1 MRRLRLPA
9 GVALVGLMAWA
20 AGAAQAQSTAQATLC
35 LLAPSAVSVN
45 FTRQFSLPELARQ
58 GFREGENLRFVVR
71 EAGGQPAE
79 LPRLAQELAA
89 QRCDV
94 VVAVAASSIQAARQA
109 MPATPIVM
117 GFGDDPVGWGW
128 AASLQRP
135 GGQVTGIAMQAHEAD
150 LKRLELARELLPGVR
165 RLGVLMV
172 PTQRPEHRQMLKT
185 AAARLGF
192 TLEPAEAARPEDFDR
207 AFAALRRARAE
218 AMLVTASPI
227 YLASVK
233 DIVARAQAAGWPAVC
248 EWQEMARAGCLAGF
262 GPTIGELRTR
272 VGAIAAQV
280 LRGTPPGE
288 IPIEQPTRFELT
300 LNLATARALGLTIPQ
315 TLLLRADEVVE

>member
-1 MRRLRLPA
+1 MKTLGALSLLALGGLLGLGGTAALAQGP
-9 GVALVGLMAWA
+9 GV
-20 AGAAQAQSTAQATLC
+20 ATLC
-35 LLAPSAVSVN
+35 LLAPSAVSVG
-45 FTRQFSLPELARQ
+45 FSRQFTLPELARQ
-58 GFREGENLRFVVR
+58 GFREGENLRVVVR

-128 AASLQRP
+128 AASMQRP

-150 LKRLELARELLPGVR
+150 LKRLQLARELLPGVK

-172 PTQRPEHRQMLKT
+172 PTQRPEHRRTLEASAK
-185 AAARLGF
+185 RLGL
-192 TLEPAEAARPEDFDR
+192 TLHIAEAGRPEDFER
-207 AFAALRRARAE
+207 AFADLRQARAE
-218 AMLVTASPI
+218 ALLVTASPI

-233 DIVARAQAAGWPAVC
+233 DIVGRAQAAGWAAVC
-248 EWQEMARAGCLAGF
+248 EWQEMALAGCLAGF
-262 GPTIGELRTR
+262 GPVIGELRTR
-272 VGAIAAQV
+272 VGAIATQV
-280 LRGTPPGE
+280 LRGVPPGE

-300 LNLATARALGLTIPQ
+300 LNLKTARALGLALPQ
-315 TLLLRADEVVE
+315 PLLLRADEVIE

>member
-1 MRRLRLPA
+1 MKWRLRRHT
-9 GVALVGLMAWA
+9 ALCVLLGLT
-20 AGAAQAQSTAQATLC
+20 GAAAEAQSPATLC
-35 LLAPSAVSVN
+35 VLAPSAVSVG
-45 FTRQFSLPELARQ
+45 FTRQFTLPELARQ
-58 GFREGENLRFVVR
+58 GFREGDNLRVVVR

-79 LPRLAQELAA
+79 LPRLARELAA

-135 GGQVTGIAMQAHEAD
+135 G
-150 LKRLELARELLPGVR
+150 
-165 RLGVLMV
+165 
-172 PTQRPEHRQMLKT
+172 
-185 AAARLGF
+185 F
-192 TLEPAEAARPEDFDR
+192 TLDVAEAARPEDFDR

-218 AMLVTASPI
+218 ALLVTASPI

-233 DIVARAQAAGWPAVC
+233 DIVARAQSAGWGAVC

-262 GPTIGELRTR
+262 GPTISELRTR

-300 LNLATARALGLTIPQ
+300 LNLGAARALGLTIPQ
-315 TLLLRADEVVE
+315 PLLLRADEVVD

>member
-1 MRRLRLPA
+1 MNWAGPIRRLLLS
-9 GVALVGLMAWA
+9 ALTAWA
-20 AGAAQAQSTAQATLC
+20 SSPATAQAPNPATLC
-35 LLAPSAVSVN
+35 LLAPSAVSVG
-45 FTRQFSLPELARQ
+45 FTRQFTLPELARQ
-58 GFREGENLRFVVR
+58 GFREGDNLRVVVR

-79 LPRLAQELAA
+79 LPRLARELAA

-135 GGQVTGIAMQAHEAD
+135 GGQVTGVAMQAHEAD
-150 LKRLELARELLPGVR
+150 LKRLQLARELLPGVK

-172 PTQRPEHRQMLKT
+172 PTQRPEHRQMLQT
-185 AAARLGF
+185 AAQRLGF
-192 TLEPAEAARPEDFDR
+192 TLEIAEAARPEDFDR
-207 AFAALRRARAE
+207 AFTALRRARAE
-218 AMLVTASPI
+218 ALLLTASPI

-233 DIVARAQAAGWPAVC
+233 DIVARAQAAGWGAVC

-272 VGAIAAQV
+272 VGAIVAQV

-300 LNLATARALGLTIPQ
+300 LNLGTARKLGLTIPQ
-315 TLLLRADEVVE
+315 PLLLRADEVIE